1 MSQIIETRDLCKVY
15 ESGGF
20 ECKALDN
27 LNLQIESNRFVA
39 IMGPS
44 GSGKTTLL
52 NVLSTIDLPTSGS
65 VWIDG
70 KEMSKMNEKQLSKF
84 RGETIGF
91 VFQEFNLLDNMSIRN
106 NIALPLTLNGE
117 KVNKIVEKTEKLA
130 RLLGIEKQLDK
141 YPYELSGGQR
151 QRAAVCRALM
161 INPKIL
167 FADEPTRALDSRA
180 TTELLQCFKEVKKT
194 YGTTIMMVTH
204 DAGAASYAD
213 EVIFIK
219 DGKLNGKLENSENR
233 KEAFDRI
240 LHMVAVL
247 GGDTN
252 AGI

>member
-1 MSQIIETRDLCKVY
+1 MGKMITTFDLCKNY
-15 ESGGF
+15 GGRGV
-20 ECKALDN
+20 ECKAISH
-27 LNLQIESNRFVA
+27 LNIEIEENRFVA

-52 NVLSTIDLPTSGS
+52 NMLSTIDSPSSGQ
-65 VWIDG
+65 VIIDG
-70 KEMSKMNEKQLSKF
+70 KEIGGLNEKQLSKF

-91 VFQEFNLLDNMSIRN
+91 VFQEFNLLDNMTIRN

-117 KVNKIVEKTEKLA
+117 KVATIVEKTEALA
-130 RLLGIEKQLDK
+130 RLLGIENQLEK

-151 QRAAVCRALM
+151 QRAAVCRAL
-161 INPKIL
+161 INDPKLL
-167 FADEPTRALDSRA
+167 FADEPTGALDSKA

-194 YGTTIMMVTH
+194 YGTTIIMVTH

-219 DGKLNGKLENSENR
+219 DGQLSGKLENSQDR
-233 KEAFDRI
+233 KEAFDKI

-252 AGI
+252 ANL